1 MKRILPEEKMSWQRP
16 ILSIS
21 NEGAATKGNRYIV
34 GETPTGIF
42 SGLTTD
48 NIAWYD
54 GIQWQED
61 IPEEGWVLY
70 DANQTELLIY
80 MNGPSGDYWYYFK
93 DIFGTGTGAGLVGTK
108 EVDETNIA
116 DTKILEYDS
125 TSDKLIY
132 VAKPTGGGTGFFNK
146 LDATTNPTVN
156 DDAVDGYEVGSL
168 WFNISTSKV
177 FQCLNATTGAAVWVE
192 LTGGGS
198 GVSVTNFTTYQN
210 LLDDTTVGDGN
221 FGTVTNLLNSIFIKF
236 TDWYALG
243 RKIIWK
249 VTANTKWYLP
259 FEDNVNDLS
268 GNGYNA
274 TATDITYV
282 TGKVGAKAANFNG
295 TTSKAI
301 YLGNPIGTS
310 ITNITMMCWVYLSS
324 TSQKGIC
331 LDLGSNPDASG
342 YNIKGFALAIGTTTA
357 DTAGNN
363 LIGIY
368 NGVRWIATGKALGT
382 GWHHIAMTI
391 NGSSKPTMYA
401 DGVQV
406 FTDNGTNPAA
416 LTTTNPNMV
425 VGSSYNGRFFTGYI
439 DEAIIESRLWTS
451 QEIFEY
457 FMQTQ

>member
-1 MKRILPEEKMSWQRP
+1 MITKEDINLLKRFFAEKGQKVYQTISSIISWTNIAGKPLEFPPEAHTHLEADITDLQDYALK
-16 ILSIS
+16 S
-21 NEGAATKGNRYIV
+21 NVLELDNITAFTPDTDYEPATKKYV
-34 GETPTGIF
+34 D
-42 SGLTTD
+42 D
-48 NIAWYD
+48 N
-54 GIQWQED
+54 
-61 IPEEGWVLY
+61 
-70 DANQTELLIY
+70 
-80 MNGPSGDYWYYFK
+80 S
-93 DIFGTGTGAGLVGTK
+93 GLVGTK
-108 EVDETNIA
+108 EVDEINIA

-132 VAKPTGGGTGFFNK
+132 VAKPTGGGGFFNK

-156 DDAVDGYEVGSL
+156 DDSVDGYEVGSL
-168 WFNISTSKV
+168 WFNVTTSKV

-192 LTGGGS
+192 LTGSGG
-198 GVSVTNFTTYQN
+198 GVSVTNFTNYQN
-210 LLDDTTVGDGN
+210 LLDDTSVGDGN

-282 TGKVGAKAANFNG
+282 TGKVGAKAASFNG
-295 TTSKAI
+295 TTSKAS
-301 YLGNPIGTS
+301 YAGCVTGTS

-324 TSQKGIC
+324 TSLKGTF
-331 LDLGSNPDASG
+331 LGTGSNPGAGGDNS
-342 YNIKGFALAIGTTTA
+342 KGFGLGVGSTDFTNN
-357 DTAGNN
+357 GNN
-363 LIGIY
+363 LIAIWEA
-368 NGVRWIATGKALGT
+368 VRWIPTGKPIGT
-382 GWHHIAMTI
+382 GWHHVALTI
-391 NGSSKPTMYA
+391 NNSSKPTMYI
-401 DGVQV
+401 DGVQIY
-406 FTDNGTNPAA
+406 TDTGTDPAA
-416 LTTTNPNMV
+416 PTTTSPSTN
-425 VGSSYNGRFFTGYI
+425 VGASNTVRFFTGYI